1 MKIFVFQSTLPI
13 QGETITKVQCMKLPK
28 FQSTLPIQGETKIQ
42 GIPLDTRAFQ
52 STLPIQGETS
62 TANCILLI
70 TVEFQSTLPIQGE
83 TRRSMYGAKKWRI
96 SIHSPYT
103 GRDKWKLKHRVLWE
117 DFNPLSL
124 YRERRRHMILRL
136 KCSSHFNP
144 LSLYR
149 ERLCPLCIS
158 CDQVRFQSTL
168 PIQGETYL
176 RQESKSSWSDFNP
189 LSLYRERLRLW
200 KFLIYYRH
208 FNPLSLYRERLFQ
221 LCSNRRR
228 IYFNPLSLYRER
240 PFPPSSAN
248 NCRLF
253 QSTLPIQGETKN
265 TWCLRT
271 WWNIFQSTL
280 PIQGETCRI
289 HDWGHEVGNFNPL
302 SLYRERHRDMSRYTI
317 QEEFQST
324 LPIQGETAILH
335 IKLLIYSQSLMQNA
349 KQKNFFQHLHNK
361 L

>member
-1 MKIFVFQSTLPI
+1 
-13 QGETITKVQCMKLPK
+13 
-28 FQSTLPIQGETKIQ
+28 
-42 GIPLDTRAFQ
+42 
-52 STLPIQGETS
+52 
-62 TANCILLI
+62 
-70 TVEFQSTLPIQGE
+70 
-83 TRRSMYGAKKWRI
+83 MYGAKKWRI

-168 PIQGETYL
+168 PIQGETDYRQNVIL
-176 RQESKSSWSDFNP
+176 RDFHFNPLSLYRERHPWVDDPTKELDFNP
-189 LSLYRERLRLW
+189 LSLYRERQNKDKAVPELR
-200 KFLIYYRH
+200 Y
-208 FNPLSLYRERLFQ
+208 FNPLSLYRERLCEFAKQ
-221 LCSNRRR
+221 HAYSR
-228 IYFNPLSLYRER
+228 ISIHSPYTGRDFVRLIDRHFFSIISIHSPYTGRDMRPPYFCFERGYFNPLSLYRER
-240 PFPPSSAN
+240 PCLSVKIILLSV
-248 NCRLF
+248 F
-253 QSTLPIQGETKN
+253 QSTLPIQGETFYEHPSK
-265 TWCLRT
+265 
-271 WWNIFQSTL
+271 
-280 PIQGETCRI
+280 
-289 HDWGHEVGNFNPL
+289 
-302 SLYRERHRDMSRYTI
+302 SRWHI
-317 QEEFQST
+317 FQST